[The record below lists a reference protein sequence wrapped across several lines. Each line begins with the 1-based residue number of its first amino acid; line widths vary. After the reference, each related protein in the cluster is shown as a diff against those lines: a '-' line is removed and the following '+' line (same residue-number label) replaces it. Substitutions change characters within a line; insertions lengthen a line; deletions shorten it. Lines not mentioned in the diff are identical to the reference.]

1 MLLYGE
7 IGEAYNVVDKKS
19 DIKLKDLAQIIA
31 NITQTKVVYEL
42 SDKVEAEG
50 YSKADMTLLD
60 GKK

>member
-42 SDKVEAEG
+42 SDKVEVEG